1 MAKGASEMLTP
12 LAGLCGCVA
21 VALLSGVLRFQYPT
35 GVPTPILD
43 AMFLVSAAC
52 AIVAL
57 LWILSTRAKTW
68 ADHET
73 DRALEE
79 PEEQRP

>member
-1 MAKGASEMLTP
+1 MANSASEMLTP

-21 VALLSGVLRFQYPT
+21 LALLSGVLRFQYST
-35 GVPTPILD
+35 GASTPILD

-57 LWILSTRAKTW
+57 LHALSRRAKTW

-79 PEEQRP
+79 IEEQRP